1 MGILILSP
9 LQIKLSMKNKIF
21 YLVVFLL
28 IGSVCYTAYGRNIG
42 AAAGHEDSIFTKGN
56 FLPREASPTRFNY
69 LESAERLSNSIY
81 LEDQGNQA
89 VQSTIDSARATFS
102 TISLR
107 NRWIDNITNNVT
119 MAAPFGMSRTIAP
132 HNTTYQIAFAN
143 IRFTSAGAIARVFA
157 RCTPNGGTNGELYFA
172 GNVNLSRVGGVGS
185 NNTLS
190 LIGNQSISYNNNTL
204 VLKISGAPASDP
216 SQFVFDCN
224 GFTSLNIRAIV
235 EIRASNYF
243 PVDSTNFTRQNGAG
257 INSAVFAVTLNKW
270 EDLNKEGVSFP
281 GLFGNARI
289 PNYFFKINSAI
300 LDLTTLSNPTNADIA
315 RHIRENVT
323 ALPNT
328 WVGLGITAMDV
339 YLPAYFN
346 VKNTTKRTRVPVTY
360 GVVDEYGFSFR
371 VSSKSPI
378 LNLSDKAGSAN
389 GWSFSIN
396 RFDLWYQK
404 DAIITNSSS
413 FSGKIVLPV
422 EDQGFADR
430 GVPFTAKYVQTD
442 SRSGGEEFDVSV
454 DESGF
459 VTAKNF
465 RGYLLFNS
473 GDVELSFKVK
483 QNKLMPKL
491 VMSGQFGLSANRQ
504 GDMYQPSEQA
514 KKAKE
519 AKAEAKAA
527 KKNKSF
533 TPVDMAI
540 DDIEFQELVMQTE
553 TAPFL
558 QVKYL
563 GAKAEMEIG
572 SFGAQVAVEL
582 RTGFNSKGAA
592 DPNASCLHFDAALQF
607 MEGKIGGAMGIDI
620 YSRTN
625 ITAGSFDFEDIKFT
639 SVNIAAKFSGV
650 EFDGALDIM
659 DNPSYGRGFSGQMIL
674 TVAKTLKVKAG
685 AMFGT
690 KYKSDGSSFS
700 YFNIDGG
707 ADFKPAGVVVFGAV
721 KITGFQG
728 GVTYKMDVVKP
739 SGNYPITVTGVS
751 YVPNEN
757 SFLRL
762 RAGVYMSVGDEKML
776 SGFGGLEFVFNQNW
790 GLEEVSISGNAQIF
804 SQMPNDDKTKISPL
818 TQGRQQTYMSYK
830 ASQGE
835 DVADSEESNGVSA
848 SRARRPGA
856 GSGGTVGNS
865 PGGELQIPDTISV
878 IAQMRELK
886 PRLDSAY
893 NLMKRTENEL
903 NVTRATLAKNER
915 IYAGMKHRSDSISN
929 PARTSIAARFNS
941 FFSPTASLGTYSYR
955 SRNLDIWPEV
965 ARLLNIPET
974 GFTTVRRANYTV
986 PTQARIDKIKD
997 SLTRVYANT
1006 AQSKSLRDY
1015 YDARRR
1021 ICEKEQ
1027 ESAQLAINTYQNLVK
1042 NETLRVRFGYQPFIL
1057 ANKPFN
1063 DARKQHWEGVK
1074 INYRDSVNYY
1084 RAKGD
1089 EAHNLATQVIP
1100 IRAVFGDSSRLND
1113 GIWRKNGQYNFARNR
1128 NGQEVATL
1136 LISYPLIDQAKI
1148 LYDYYQ
1154 IILIPKF
1161 PVEDSMTNLL
1171 TNVIKPLQFQEADL
1185 KGRLQD
1191 QFNKHYNLA
1200 KTYNDTFVV
1209 VNNANQQV
1217 VRAFQLKVRKA
1228 TGAKLNAADEAV
1240 ITNADAA
1247 YAKAKPI
1254 IDHWNYLNKVVA
1266 LDNSLAASQKAV
1278 DNARNTLNS
1287 ATASQQ
1293 QKNAAQQAL
1302 NSSLAQ
1308 LRADSAAIARRILEE
1323 NGGPIFE
1330 LSKLEL
1336 YHINKAV
1343 RVNVERDPFKKR
1355 KQLWAEHERLVNQI
1369 AGLITSQQD
1378 RFNTAKPS
1386 PEQFKKSLDSLTVLR
1401 DKANA
1406 DARNSGG
1413 VNIVRQFAYNL
1424 LNFPEE
1430 ASVFAYMYQGKTDR
1444 QNDFTPI
1451 DKAIDTAEAWLAA
1464 AVTKINDSL
1473 KNARNNSSFER
1484 QVVVPGGLRPD
1495 GNPQFWGDFLLK
1507 IDIKNSTVSLAMD
1520 VYTSIDIASIEV
1532 IRGAMDG
1539 NAKAGT
1545 LDLVVSGRTFDL
1557 NIGTESAPCSVGFSL
1572 GNFIKGSGSF
1582 YAQVNNRHS
1591 GGNVNASN
1599 FNMKFGMSGQVSWSG
1614 SAGLSGVVEGYATI
1628 YGGLSFSLNAS
1639 RYDNFICSATNQKG
1653 GLEGWYGE
1661 GRMNVMV
1668 GAAAGVKI
1676 LGYNIEIFRAE
1687 ARAGLRARGP
1697 VPLFVTGN
1705 MQFSYGVRVL
1715 GTNYTGR
1722 FDIGFTYG
1730 TSCAIPGLN

>member
-1 MGILILSP
+1 
-9 LQIKLSMKNKIF
+9 MKNKIF
-21 YLVVFLL
+21 YLVVCLL
-28 IGSVCYTAYGRNIG
+28 IGSVRYTASARNIG
-42 AAAGHEDSIFTKGN
+42 ADPGHEDSVLAKNN
-56 FLPREASPTRFNY
+56 FLPREASPQRFHFM
-69 LESAERLSNSIY
+69 ESSERLSNSIY
-81 LEDQGNQA
+81 LEEDQNYQA
-89 VQSTIDSARATFS
+89 VQSTIDSAKAAFS
-102 TISLR
+102 TISTR

-119 MAAPFGMSRTIAP
+119 MAAPFGMSRTISP
-132 HNTTYQIAFAN
+132 HNTVYQIAFAN

-172 GNVNLSRVGGVGS
+172 GNVNLSRIGGVGS
-185 NNTLS
+185 NNILS
-190 LIGNQSISYNNNTL
+190 LIGNQTISYNNTL
-204 VLKISGAPASDP
+204 VLKISGSPASEP
-216 SQFVFDCN
+216 SQFLFDCN
-224 GFTSLNIRAIV
+224 GFTSLNLRALV
-235 EIRASNYF
+235 EIKGSNYF
-243 PVDSTNFTRQNGAG
+243 QVDSTNFNRQNGAG
-257 INSAVFAVTLNKW
+257 INSAVFAVALNKW
-270 EDLNKEGVSFP
+270 EDLYKEGISFP
-281 GLFGNARI
+281 GLFGNTKI
-289 PNYFFKINSAI
+289 PNYFFKINSAV
-300 LDLTTLSNPTNADIA
+300 LDLTTLSNPTNADIV
-315 RHIRENVT
+315 RHIRENIP

-339 YLPAYFN
+339 YLPQYFN
-346 VKNTTKRTRVPVTY
+346 VRNTTRRTRVPVTY
-360 GVVDEYGFSFR
+360 GVVDEYGFTFR
-371 VSSKSPI
+371 VSSKAQV
-378 LNLSDKAGSAN
+378 LNLSDRAGSAN
-389 GWSFSIN
+389 GWAFSIN

-413 FSGKIVLPV
+413 FSGRIVLPV
-422 EDQGFADR
+422 EDQGFAER
-430 GVPFTAKYVQTD
+430 GVPFTAQYVQTD
-442 SRSGGEEFDVSV
+442 IRAGGEEFAVSV

-465 RGYLLFNS
+465 KGYLLFS
-473 GDVELSFKVK
+473 KGDVELTFKVK

-582 RTGFNSKGAA
+582 RTGFNSRGVA
-592 DPNASCLHFDAALQF
+592 DANATCLHFDAAVQF
-607 MEGKIGGAMGIDI
+607 ADGKIGGAMGIDLFSKADI
-620 YSRTN
+620 RE
-625 ITAGSFDFEDIKFT
+625 GSFIFEDIKFT
-639 SVNIAAKFSGV
+639 SVNIAAKFGGV

-659 DNPSYGRGFSGQMIL
+659 DNPTYGRGFSGQMIL
-674 TVAKTLKVKAG
+674 TVAKVVKVKAG

-690 KYKSDGSSFS
+690 KYNSDGSSFK

-762 RAGVYMSVGDEKML
+762 RAGVYMSVGDEKLL

-790 GLEEVSISGNAQIF
+790 GLEEVSISGNAQVF

-835 DVADSEESNGVSA
+835 DIADSEESNGVSA

-856 GSGGTVGNS
+856 GSGGAAMGDS
-865 PGGELQIPDTISV
+865 PGGELQMPDTISV
-878 IAQMRELK
+878 LAQMRELK

-893 NLMKRTENEL
+893 NLMKSTENEL
-903 NVTRATLAKNER
+903 NTNSATLAKHER
-915 IYAGMKHRSDSISN
+915 TYAGMQYRSDSISN
-929 PARTSIAARFNS
+929 PARTDIAAKYKS
-941 FFSPTASLGTYSYR
+941 FFGPEASNGVVSYR
-955 SRNLDIWPEV
+955 SWNLDIWPEV
-965 ARLLNIPET
+965 TRLLDVPET
-974 GFTTVRRANYTV
+974 GFTTVRRANYTA
-986 PTQARIDKIKD
+986 PTQARINKIKD

-1006 AQSKSLRDY
+1006 AQTKSLRDY

-1021 ICEKEQ
+1021 ICDRTRM
-1027 ESAQLAINTYQNLVK
+1027 SADTAIGQYRNS
-1042 NETLRVRFGYQPFIL
+1042 LRVEALRIRFGYLPFGIT
-1057 ANKPFN
+1057 NKTFN
-1063 DARKQHWEGVK
+1063 DARSAYWQGVSK
-1074 INYRDSVNYY
+1074 TYKDSVDYY
-1084 RAKGD
+1084 QAKGD

-1113 GIWRKNGQYNFARNR
+1113 GVWRKNGRYSFTKNR
-1128 NGQEVATL
+1128 GKEVATQL
-1136 LISYPLIDQAKI
+1136 SFFPLIDQVKI

-1161 PVEDSMTNLL
+1161 RVEDSMTNLL
-1171 TNVIKPLQFQEADL
+1171 TNVIKPLQIQNAALTARLREQTNRHFQ
-1185 KGRLQD
+1185 
-1191 QFNKHYNLA
+1191 LA
-1200 KTYNDTFVV
+1200 KTYNDTLLV
-1209 VNNANQQV
+1209 VNKANQQV

-1228 TGAKLNAADEAV
+1228 TGTKLNAADEAV
-1240 ITNADAA
+1240 IKNADAA
-1247 YAKAKPI
+1247 YALAKPI

-1278 DNARNTLNS
+1278 EDARRIVSSTT
-1287 ATASQQ
+1287 ATPQQ
-1293 QKNAAQQAL
+1293 RSAAQQAL
-1302 NSSLAQ
+1302 NNSLVQ
-1308 LRADSAAIARRILEE
+1308 FRADSAAVARRLLEE
-1323 NGGPIFE
+1323 NGGAIFS

-1336 YHINKAV
+1336 HHVNRAV
-1343 RVNVERDPFKKR
+1343 KVAVQKDVVAKLLPLEAEVTRL
-1355 KQLWAEHERLVNQI
+1355 KQVQNAIVKQY
-1369 AGLITSQQD
+1369 TSYAIDFYQYT
-1378 RFNTAKPS
+1378 N
-1386 PEQFKKSLDSLTVLR
+1386 SLDALNAPI
-1401 DKANA
+1401 KQAN
-1406 DARNSGG
+1406 DAVSNYFRNDF
-1413 VNIVRQFAYNL
+1413 VRKLAYNL

-1430 ASVFAYMYQGKTDR
+1430 ASVDVYRYQEIGLSKGVIDR
-1444 QNDFTPI
+1444 S
-1451 DKAIDTAEAWLAA
+1451 IDTAEAWLEA
-1464 AVTKINDSL
+1464 AVVRINDSL
-1473 KNARNNSSFER
+1473 NSKRNNSSFER

-1545 LDLVVSGRTFDL
+1545 LDLVVSGSTFDL
-1557 NIGTESAPCSVGFSL
+1557 NIGTENAPCSVGFSL
-1572 GNFIKGSGSF
+1572 GNFIKGSGTF
-1582 YAQVNNRHS
+1582 YAQVNNRRS

-1614 SAGLSGVVEGYATI
+1614 SAGLTGVVEGYATI

-1661 GRMNVMV
+1661 GKMNVMV

-1676 LGYNIEIFRAE
+1676 LGYNMEVFRAE

-1705 MQFSYGVRVL
+1705 MQFTYGVRVL
-1715 GTNYTGR
+1715 GINYSGR

>member
-21 YLVVFLL
+21 YFVVFLL
-28 IGSVCYTAYGRNIG
+28 IGSVHYTASGRNMG

-1027 ESAQLAINTYQNLVK
+1027 EAAQLAINMYQNLVK

-1074 INYRDSVNYY
+1074 KNYRDSVNYY

-1113 GIWRKNGQYNFARNR
+1113 GIWRKNGNYNFTRNR

-1136 LISYPLIDQAKI
+1136 LTSYPLLDQAKI

-1161 PVEDSMTNLL
+1161 RVEDSMTNLL
-1171 TNVIKPLQFQEADL
+1171 TNVIKPLQIQEAGL
-1185 KGRLQD
+1185 KGKLQD
-1191 QFNKHYNLA
+1191 QSNKHYNLA

-1240 ITNADAA
+1240 IKNADAA

-1266 LDNSLAASQKAV
+1266 LNNSLATSQKAV

-1287 ATASQQ
+1287 ATATQQ
-1293 QKNAAQQAL
+1293 QKNAAQQSL
-1302 NSSLAQ
+1302 NNLLVQ
-1308 LRADSAAIARRILEE
+1308 YRADSAAVARRLLDE
-1323 NGGPIFE
+1323 NGGAIFSP
-1330 LSKLEL
+1330 SKLEL
-1336 YHINKAV
+1336 YHVNRATKVAV
-1343 RVNVERDPFKKR
+1343 QKDVIAKLLPLEAEVTRL
-1355 KQLWAEHERLVNQI
+1355 KQATDALSKQYTSYAIDFTQYQNGLN
-1369 AGLITSQQD
+1369 GLIAPKELASKKVSD
-1378 RFNTAKPS
+1378 H
-1386 PEQFKKSLDSLTVLR
+1386 FKNDF
-1401 DKANA
+1401 
-1406 DARNSGG
+1406 
-1413 VNIVRQFAYNL
+1413 VRKLAYNL

-1430 ASVFAYMYQGKTDR
+1430 SSAEVYRYQEIGLNK
-1444 QNDFTPI
+1444 NII
-1451 DKAIDTAEAWLAA
+1451 DQSIDTAEAWLDA
-1464 AVTKINDSL
+1464 AVARINDSL
-1473 KNARNNSSFER
+1473 RNPRNNPSFER

-1545 LDLVVSGRTFDL
+1545 LDLVVAGNKFDL

-1582 YAQVNNRHS
+1582 YAQVNNRSS

-1614 SAGLSGVVEGYATI
+1614 SAGLSGVVEAYASI

-1639 RYDNFICSATNQKG
+1639 RYDNFICSATNQKA

-1661 GRMNVMV
+1661 GKMNVMV

-1676 LGYNIEIFRAE
+1676 LGYNIEVFRAE

-1715 GTNYTGR
+1715 GINYSGR